1 MDGAWQCESSRA
13 KCAIKWRHAMQVG
26 GALRLEVRHVQLD
39 QDYVELN
46 PESLPGDYVVLEV
59 SDTGTG
65 MPPEVL
71 ERVFEPFFTTR
82 PANEGTGLGLSQVYG
97 FAKQSNGHIKI
108 YRELGQGT
116 TVRLYLPRADA
127 AVDEESGAAPV
138 AEKAAAAGR
147 WEEHTSELQSLM
159 RTSYAV

>member
-1 MDGAWQCESSRA
+1 MADPAQLESA
-13 KCAIKWRHAMQVG
+13 LANMAINSRHAMPEG
-26 GALRLEVRHVQLD
+26 GALTIEVRHVQLD

-46 PESLPGDYVVLEV
+46 PEALPGDYVVLEV

-108 YRELGQGT
+108 YSELGQGP
-116 TVRLYLPRADA
+116 TVRR
-127 AVDEESGAAPV
+127 S
-138 AEKAAAAGR
+138 
-147 WEEHTSELQSLM
+147 EEHKSELTSLM
-159 RTSYAV
+159 SNSTARD